1 MNIPIKWL
9 APECLNHKNTHSPR
23 MFGVSGAFE
32 DLGEEE
38 EDDEGED
45 DEGEEEENKLS
56 M

>member
-1 MNIPIKWL
+1 MLRVKIILKIVLLGNL
-9 APECLNHKNTHSPR
+9 TEEDEGEA
-23 MFGVSGAFE
+23 AE